1 MKYFYLKIVLQKKGS
16 NGLQNDKRAAIGRL
30 KKGLPP
36 GDSGIVREL
45 SAGIQFLSDFWREK
59 YLLEYI
65 AQGGSKIKFVT
76 GRPGS
81 GKTHF
86 LELMLAEAEDAG
98 YKTVFFSSKDIWL
111 HDFKEIYFEILRAVD
126 IMDCLAGCGRKIIRE
141 LGFDPAKIPEGQ
153 SFADYLAAENLL
165 DALTKREIRQLLAG
179 MFLRNPLM
187 DHNFAYACSLL
198 TGYLLGYPTLEE
210 PSKELLLGW
219 LSGSRDAKLP
229 ALRKLGLSPSK
240 ITKYNARHM
249 LRSLAQAVRG
259 AGYAGLFVAI
269 DNLEMLVSSDS
280 LEAIRYTK
288 LRREDAYESIRQLI
302 DDIDTLSGIM
312 FVFAFE
318 RGLLDDD
325 RSGIKS
331 YQALW
336 MRIQNEV
343 SSERFNRFADIVD
356 LDRLAK
362 QEYSPG
368 VAARMS
374 EKLAAVLEAFDD
386 SARPIGEEAAAGIL
400 ERIPFGKVALP
411 RQINAATIGGMEE
424 AP

>member
-1 MKYFYLKIVLQKKGS
+1 M
-16 NGLQNDKRAAIGRL
+16 QNDKRTALQRL

-36 GDSGIVREL
+36 GDSELVREL

-65 AQGGSKIKFVT
+65 KQGGSKIKFVT
-76 GRPGS
+76 GWEGS

-86 LELMLAEAEDAG
+86 LELMMAEAADAG
-98 YKTVFFSSKDIWL
+98 YKTALFSAKEIWL
-111 HDFKEIYFEILRAVD
+111 HDFKEIYFEILKAAD
-126 IMDCLAGCGRKIIRE
+126 LMDCLAGCGRKIIRE
-141 LGFDPAKIPEGQ
+141 LGFDPGEIPQGQ
-153 SFADYLAAENLL
+153 SFADYLAGANLL
-165 DALTKREIRQLLAG
+165 DALTKREIRQLLSG
-179 MFLRNPLM
+179 MFLQNPLM
-187 DHNFAYACSLL
+187 DHNFAFACSLL

-210 PSKELLLGW
+210 PNKELLLGW
-219 LSGSRDAKLP
+219 LLGSKDAKLLD
-229 ALRKLGLSPSK
+229 LRKLGLSPSK

-249 LRSLAQAVRG
+249 LRSLAQVVRS
-259 AGYAGLFVAI
+259 AGYAGLFVAV

-288 LRREDAYESIRQLI
+288 LRREDTYESIRQLI
-302 DDIDTLSGIM
+302 DDIDTLSGIL

-325 RSGIKS
+325 RGGIKS

-362 QEYSPG
+362 QEYSPQI
-368 VAARMS
+368 AARMS
-374 EKLAAVLEAFDD
+374 EKLSAVLGRFD
-386 SARPIGEEAAAGIL
+386 SSVAPIGEEAAAGIL

-411 RQINAATIGGMEE
+411 RQVNAATIGGMEE
-424 AP
+424 YP